1 MNKVFLSEVRAKRKL
16 KKLTQEKVAEYLGMS
31 RRAYIS
37 FENGNS
43 NFRYENKLQ
52 KLCELL
58 EIDFDKE
65 TIYAEDKEEILY
77 VPGNSMTTMTITIKF
92 SFSPS

>member
-1 MNKVFLSEVRAKRKL
+1 MNKVFLSEVRVKRKL

-31 RRAYIS
+31 RRSYIS

-43 NFRYENKLQ
+43 NFRYEDKLK

-58 EIDFDKE
+58 DINFDKE
-65 TIYAEDKEEILY
+65 TIYAEDKEEILCAA
-77 VPGNSMTTMTITIKF
+77 GNSMTMTITIKI